1 MKHYNTVEEFEADG
15 TEPRLFTMPAQ
26 EYRRIKAKTQSQV
39 RNWLKSP
46 SYWLAVQQEPPS
58 PTEAMIMG
66 SYFDALL
73 TGDGIE
79 NFAVKTWDG
88 RTKEGKAEADK
99 HAGKQ
104 ILSAGAATDV
114 HRWLDSLLMNSEAK
128 QLIEAA
134 QKQVC
139 AFGHIAGIP
148 CVGRA
153 DLWIESDNHLLD
165 IKLLTNAEPEEMS
178 RRLTDGYD
186 IQAAMYT
193 ELFAQATG
201 QRRDEIKFTIVAQE
215 KHSFS
220 PTPHF
225 TGLYQISQ
233 ADIEVAYC
241 VIETTL
247 PKIANAE
254 VFGIKGY
261 GHHVISAKWPRP
273 MPAVTGNGA

>member
-1 MKHYNTVEEFEADG
+1 MKHYKTLEEFEADG
-15 TEPRLFTMPAQ
+15 TEPRLFTMPAP
-26 EYRRIKAKTQSQV
+26 EYRRIKAKTQSQI

-104 ILSAGAATDV
+104 ILSAGAAADV
-114 HRWLDSLLMNSEAK
+114 LRWRDSLLMNSEAR

-139 AFGHIAGIP
+139 AFGHIAGMP

-153 DLWIESDNHLLD
+153 DLWIESENHLLD
-165 IKLLTNAEPEEMS
+165 IKLLNNAEPEEMS

-193 ELFAQATG
+193 ALFAHATG
-201 QRRDEIKFTIVAQE
+201 KKREELRFTLIAQE
-215 KHSFS
+215 KHCFS
-220 PTPHF
+220 ATPNF
-225 TGLYQISQ
+225 TGLYEIARLDIDAAHWQIQKSL
-233 ADIEVAYC
+233 AE
-241 VIETTL
+241 
-247 PKIANAE
+247 IANAE
-254 VFGIKGY
+254 VFGITGY
-261 GHHVISAKWPRP
+261 GHRVISAKWQRP
-273 MPAVTGNGA
+273 VPTGGFNGA